1 MIARNR
7 ISVLR
12 HTRCFSPRFKPNFV
26 DARCEQRVPS
36 RSSRI
41 DTNFNKYERVRFL
54 RASKFAAS
62 EGELELRVR
71 F

>member
-1 MIARNR
+1 M
-7 ISVLR
+7 
-12 HTRCFSPRFKPNFV
+12 HG
-26 DARCEQRVPS
+26 ARCEQRVPS

-41 DTNFNKYERVRFL
+41 DTNFNKCERMRFL